1 MFTHWHEFAAPQ
13 TIHYRP
19 QGYPKFIC
27 STHKWIPAAM
37 HWVVPMGQV
46 SLDFVIP
53 MDTAANDYGLTCGV
67 HMDVVKAVNKLKPKS
82 GLPCRLIPRP
92 STESTPPVLEHWRCR
107 RPGTRLLHS
116 TNKIGPHIDLS
127 VTMWAS
133 ATYRLYQEPEN
144 WTSHWTLLC
153 VLDSGSWFI

>member
-1 MFTHWHEFAAPQ
+1 
-13 TIHYRP
+13 
-19 QGYPKFIC
+19 
-27 STHKWIPAAM
+27 
-37 HWVVPMGQV
+37 MGQV

-67 HMDVVKAVNKLKPKS
+67 HVDVVKAVNKLRPKS
-82 GLPCRLIPRP
+82 GLPCRLISRP
-92 STESTPPVLEHWRCR
+92 STESIPPVLEHWRCR

-116 TNKIGPHIDLS
+116 TNKIRPHIDLS

-153 VLDSGSWFI
+153 VCWTVDPDSYSQTVGFQSCWQQQMWNGTEALRETITTSCQLQR